1 MSDQLDLR
9 VAALEETIAKLTAA
23 QSEFDSG
30 DTSWVLV
37 SAVLVLFMTIPGLV
51 LFYAGMVRTKNVLAT
66 VMQVKKDPRPADDL
80 CALTSSSFVD
90 FFDLRFDNISV
101 AVLRLQPSLCSSH
114 FHGRKST
121 CDWRLFPLLVTR
133 YDHSHQQSAS
143 SQDSCEYMPHMQC
156 SRSLCHEVYL
166 ALR

>member
-9 VAALEETIAKLTAA
+9 VAALEERIAKLTAA

-66 VMQVKKDPRPADDL
+66 VMQVKKDP
-80 CALTSSSFVD
+80 S
-90 FFDLRFDNISV
+90 
-101 AVLRLQPSLCSSH
+101 
-114 FHGRKST
+114 
-121 CDWRLFPLLVTR
+121 
-133 YDHSHQQSAS
+133 
-143 SQDSCEYMPHMQC
+143 
-156 SRSLCHEVYL
+156 
-166 ALR
+166 